1 MRNSIKR
8 FLCRVIFCIFSLLFK
23 HLSDDFFLPKRIDDE
38 DDEMAVIEQD
48 VQRLVI
54 VTQVLVLLI

>member
-1 MRNSIKR
+1 MILGV
-8 FLCRVIFCIFSLLFK
+8 FHVIVFKQLFAFDWTFIWLILL
-23 HLSDDFFLPKRIDDE
+23 SKRIDDE

-54 VTQVLVLLI
+54 VTQVWLLIT

>member
-1 MRNSIKR
+1 
-8 FLCRVIFCIFSLLFK
+8 
-23 HLSDDFFLPKRIDDE
+23 LPKRIDDE

-54 VTQVLVLLI
+54 VTQVLLTFLILLKISSNVYSFL